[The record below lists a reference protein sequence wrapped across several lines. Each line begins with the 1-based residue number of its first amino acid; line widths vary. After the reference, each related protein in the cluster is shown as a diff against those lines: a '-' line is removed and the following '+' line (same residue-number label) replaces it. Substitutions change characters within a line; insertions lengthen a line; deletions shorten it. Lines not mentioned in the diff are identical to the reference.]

1 MKLTKTVAAAIAVGG
16 LVFASAAPA
25 LAQHQGNKGHHS
37 GSGHKGHGGGYKGHG
52 GGHKGHHGGYSQNN
66 GYKGHNGG
74 QSHNNGYRGHN
85 SGYRGQSHNTN
96 RGHYGGY
103 NGNKGHNQ
111 YRGYGKPRYYGHNNV
126 YRPRVYHPP
135 RPNYSYRPKPR
146 YAWNPS
152 RPVIYAPY
160 FQTYYP
166 NYRSYQPRFSVG
178 YSINY
183 NHYPRIYD
191 YNRYGLYSP
200 PHGHYWVHAD
210 GDAYLTAASTGLIT
224 GIVIGALLSD

>member
-25 LAQHQGNKGHHS
+25 LAQHHGNKGHHS
-37 GSGHKGHGGGYKGHG
+37 GYSGKNHKGYGGGYKGHHG
-52 GGHKGHHGGYSQNN
+52 GGYKSHHGGKSQYNGYRGKTSGYKGYGHQTYKGHHGGY
-66 GYKGHNGG
+66 Y
-74 QSHNNGYRGHN
+74 
-85 SGYRGQSHNTN
+85 
-96 RGHYGGY
+96 
-103 NGNKGHNQ
+103 GNKGYNH

-135 RPNYSYRPKPR
+135 RPTYSYRPKPR
-146 YAWNPS
+146 YSWNPS
-152 RPVIYAPY
+152 RPVVYAPY

-191 YNRYGLYSP
+191 YHRYGLYAP
-200 PHGHYWVHAD
+200 PSGHYWVHAD
-210 GDAYLTAASTGLIT
+210 GDAYLTAAGTGLIA